1 MHQNNYHKI
10 SLKFD
15 KIFSTIFS
23 LVILHQAISDSQIH
37 TYQKNIKNVKKYL
50 NGMQISLINFKIKFL
65 CN

>member
-23 LVILHQAISDSQIH
+23 LLILHKAISDSQIH
-37 TYQKNIKNVKKYL
+37 TYQKNIKNVKK
-50 NGMQISLINFKIKFL
+50 IFK
-65 CN
+65 